1 MVIKRFL
8 IYSPQHLGDKGRKTI
23 NFFSIL
29 QMARPE
35 AQDQRPKV
43 MGLVSGL
50 SLKLALAPSHYVVNN
65 VLFFT

>member
-23 NFFSIL
+23 NFFFHF
-29 QMARPE
+29 ANGTTRV
-35 AQDQRPKV
+35 QRPKV
-43 MGLVSGL
+43 TGLVSGL
-50 SLKLALAPSHYVVNN
+50 SLKLGLAPSHYVVNN